1 MKKMILSL
9 VAIAFVSGAAFAQDV
24 QVAPP
29 ADQAVQVE
37 QAQPTK
43 QQVSEADL
51 PEGVKNTLAADQ
63 YKEFQLQSAWR
74 ITEGQNEYYVLEI
87 AKGDEKATL
96 KLNKDGQSI

>member
-9 VAIAFVSGAAFAQDV
+9 ATVAFISGAAFAQNV
-24 QVAPP
+24 QQAPP

-37 QAQPTK
+37 STQPAK

-51 PEGVKNTLAADQ
+51 PDGVKNTLAADQ
-63 YKEFQLQSAWR
+63 YKEFKLQSAWR

-87 AKGDEKATL
+87 ANGDEKATL
-96 KLNKDGQSI
+96 KLNKDGKAI

>member
-9 VAIAFVSGAAFAQDV
+9 ATLAFVSGAAFAQNV
-24 QVAPP
+24 QTAPP

-37 QAQPTK
+37 QAQPAR

-51 PEGVKNTLAADQ
+51 PEGVKKTLTTDA
-63 YKEFQLQSAWR
+63 YKEFKVQSAWR

-96 KLNKDGQSI
+96 KLNKDGQAI